1 MAEEADDFDQHFGG
15 AVPAEDGEKSDATD
29 GDESADSEEGG
40 SEEDEEDF
48 SKEWGDLPDDPVK
61 FGGGG
66 SAVKK
71 AIRVGLMVLIGFGV
85 PAVIVAVL
93 YFTGT
98 LESIQ
103 DSMNSSDEEIAA
115 EESPD
120 KEKKK
125 KKRSRKGKK
134 KKKSK
139 SSALKSGNGSGG
151 DVNQDWEIDYGD
163 VRVSI
168 KGKAELWVD
177 GVSIGKVKKK
187 KLKLSAGNHLFR
199 AKMGKKKIAVQG
211 TVAKGGTF
219 LLNIDFKKMKSSF
232 DEKSGRKR
240 KR

>member
-15 AVPAEDGEKSDATD
+15 DAPAEDGEESDAVG
-29 GDESADSEEGG
+29 GDESADPEEAG

-66 SAVKK
+66 GTLKK
-71 AIRVGLMVLIGFGV
+71 AIRIGLMVLVGAGV
-85 PAVIVAVL
+85 PSIIVAAL

-103 DSMNSSDEEIAA
+103 DSMNSSDQEVVA
-115 EESPD
+115 EESSG
-120 KEKKK
+120 KEKK
-125 KKRSRKGKK
+125 KKRSRKG

-232 DEKSGRKR
+232 DEKSGRKK